1 MSFPGIRVDHI
12 TKIKWA
18 GKKDY
23 SVLGEAGYDV
33 IITKDRNQLSDPREC
48 DAIKRSGLH
57 HVRYRQRQEGAYG
70 LGLALGAII
79 SAMPKVMEDLETSS
93 GQRLVRIVALDPT
106 PARRFAIT
114 DPRRDPPSP
123 YWPR

>member
-1 MSFPGIRVDHI
+1 MAAALSGATVSQLRH
-12 TKIKWA
+12 W
-18 GKKDY
+18 
-23 SVLGEAGYDV
+23 
-33 IITKDRNQLSDPREC
+33 RNPRTGPLLAPEI
-48 DAIKRSGLH
+48 AAE
-57 HVRYRQRQEGAYG
+57 RQEGAYG
-70 LGLALGAII
+70 PGLAHGAII